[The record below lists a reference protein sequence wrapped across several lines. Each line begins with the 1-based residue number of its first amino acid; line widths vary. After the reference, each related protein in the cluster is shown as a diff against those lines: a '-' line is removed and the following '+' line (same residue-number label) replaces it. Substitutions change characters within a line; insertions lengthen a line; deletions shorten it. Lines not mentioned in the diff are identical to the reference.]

1 MKDTMYVHMYCYVVI
16 LEREKTLSKR
26 GMIVYHVATELVVEK
41 MSGHMSGKQ
50 IEQNS
55 TVGTLM
61 GIRIRTLVHTMN
73 KYGKGE

>member
-1 MKDTMYVHMYCYVVI
+1 MKDTMYVLLCVNF
-16 LEREKTLSKR
+16 RKRKTLSKR
-26 GMIVYHVATELVVEK
+26 GMIVYHVATELVVKK

-61 GIRIRTLVHTMN
+61 GIRIRTPVHGMN
-73 KYGKGE
+73 KVRVR

>member
-1 MKDTMYVHMYCYVVI
+1 
-16 LEREKTLSKR
+16 
-26 GMIVYHVATELVVEK
+26 MIVYHVATELVVEK

-61 GIRIRTLVHTMN
+61 VMRIRTLLHL
-73 KYGKGE
+73 

>member
-1 MKDTMYVHMYCYVVI
+1 MKDTMYAFLCVNF
-16 LEREKTLSKR
+16 RKR

-61 GIRIRTLVHTMN
+61 GIMIRTPVHRMN
-73 KYGKGE
+73 